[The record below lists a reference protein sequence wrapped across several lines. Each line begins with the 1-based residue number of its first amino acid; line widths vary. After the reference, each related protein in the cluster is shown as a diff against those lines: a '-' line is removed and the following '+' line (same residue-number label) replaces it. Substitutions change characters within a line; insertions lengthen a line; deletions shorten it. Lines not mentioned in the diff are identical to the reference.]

1 MVEALGHDS
10 YLVWMDRS
18 GHISKRNRRFLRIIR
33 LFKDILLDLGK
44 GQMGQHRS
52 ESPKAVSDSM
62 KPVPKQRSGVV
73 QSAAGVLHPSGA
85 VSGPLLGPA
94 QRATTREEAGS
105 NTAAAGPESNTG
117 NNKEKQRRHKN
128 DAVEESNILKEG
140 QVRSRRKPNFYG
152 RA

>member
-33 LFKDILLDLGK
+33 PFKDILLDLGK

-52 ESPKAVSDSM
+52 ESPNAVSDTM
-62 KPVPKQRSGVV
+62 KPGSNNVAAADASTRRSGDV
-73 QSAAGVLHPSGA
+73 QSEAGVFHPSVA

-94 QRATTREEAGS
+94 QHAPTREEAGS
-105 NTAAAGPESNTG
+105 DTG
-117 NNKEKQRRHKN
+117 ADQ
-128 DAVEESNILKEG
+128 SQIL
-140 QVRSRRKPNFYG
+140 VATTRSKDNARMMQ
-152 RA
+152 

>member
-52 ESPKAVSDSM
+52 ESPNAVSDTM
-62 KPVPKQRSGVV
+62 KP
-73 QSAAGVLHPSGA
+73 
-85 VSGPLLGPA
+85 
-94 QRATTREEAGS
+94 GS
-105 NTAAAGPESNTG
+105 NNVAATDASTPGLG
-117 NNKEKQRRHKN
+117 MCKVKQVCFIHLWRCLDRYWGRHNMHLHGRKQG
-128 DAVEESNILKEG
+128 AILEQTRVK
-140 QVRSRRKPNFYG
+140 YW
-152 RA
+152 